1 MKSVMGAAYDQVIFF
16 PRAPNS
22 DRFME
27 FISVVDVMLHP
38 FPFDGSKT
46 AADAM
51 AMGLPTVTWPSV
63 STLHLSWFL
72 LLMIDTLNHAS
83 IVFGY

>member
-1 MKSVMGAAYDQVIFF
+1 MYAFMCVCACQLQARLKAAMGAAYDRVLFF

-46 AADAM
+46 AADAL

-63 STLHLSWFL
+63 S
-72 LLMIDTLNHAS
+72 
-83 IVFGY
+83 